1 MDSDKKLEWGMRKA
15 SYIKRLRQEREE
27 SEGTLYPKI
36 LRRYQLAKKP
46 TQLLETVLAR
56 KGELW
61 TI

>member
-1 MDSDKKLEWGMRKA
+1 LEWGMRKA